1 SEVPTEFVTKSGEIR
16 YALWSAE
23 VIDYGGKLV
32 MLSLLY
38 DVTERKRAEEELF
51 NAHALIEGIT
61 KGTEDLIA
69 AEDHEFRYLYFN
81 DAYRREF
88 KKLWGQELAIG
99 TSMVEAMASWP
110 EDQKRAR
117 DLWQRA
123 LNGETFKIN
132 MEFGPSK
139 PEKQTYEL
147 QFNPVVDGEGRQIGA
162 AHILR
167 NVTEQVRLRDELHQR
182 AAELEA
188 ALESLAEGVV
198 FYDTGHMIVRMNTMA
213 LQILGFSE
221 EDVRLP
227 ASERIKLFQIRTKE
241 GRIPNREDLVG
252 WRALQDEVV
261 INDEML
267 VKPKGKDEFIHIL
280 TSAAPIKRPDGQIIG
295 AIQTLNDI
303 SALKNSEQ
311 ALRESQEKFSK
322 AFFGNPGFMF
332 ISKAENGQFIEF
344 NDAYCDLTG
353 YSRKEMLGR
362 TSTELGIISPD
373 AREKLKQAILS
384 REKTR
389 NLEIKITRKSG
400 ETRDTIFSVDYVN
413 LGGTP
418 SFICSGFDITER
430 KRIEEN
436 LRTLTNELEHRVN
449 ERTKE
454 LEQANRAKDEFLAN
468 MSHEIRTPMAGV
480 LGLTEILLHQA
491 LPADVEADLKM
502 IRSSAKSVL
511 TLLNDMFDL
520 SRINQGKFDFH
531 PTEFELRSMVDK
543 AIGPFRYQA
552 KAKDLDFAI
561 SLDENIPNQI
571 LCDKDRLAQVLK
583 NLVSNAIKFTK
594 QGFVHVEMKAEA
606 LDDDTLRLAVS
617 VSDSGIGI
625 PRGKQKDIF
634 NAFTQ
639 LDSSYSK
646 NFAGMGLGLA
656 ISKSLVQ
663 GMGGEISVDSIEGEG
678 STFSFFVTCGWA
690 SQEEISAVEKMSLST
705 LPPMTVLLVEDNP
718 VNRLF
723 LRRALVTAGH
733 KVGEAKDGKHALA
746 KLVGSPYD
754 LILMD
759 IQMPVMD
766 GIEATRQIRSGGYG
780 REDIPIIALTAYAM
794 KGDREKFL
802 AEGMNGYVTK
812 PVDFGELAR
821 TIAETCA
828 LEVTKP

>member
-1 SEVPTEFVTKSGEIR
+1 
-16 YALWSAE
+16 
-23 VIDYGGKLV
+23 
-32 MLSLLY
+32 
-38 DVTERKRAEEELF
+38 
-51 NAHALIEGIT
+51 
-61 KGTEDLIA
+61 
-69 AEDHEFRYLYFN
+69 
-81 DAYRREF
+81 
-88 KKLWGQELAIG
+88 
-99 TSMVEAMASWP
+99 
-110 EDQKRAR
+110 
-117 DLWQRA
+117 
-123 LNGETFKIN
+123 
-132 MEFGPSK
+132 
-139 PEKQTYEL
+139 
-147 QFNPVVDGEGRQIGA
+147 
-162 AHILR
+162 
-167 NVTEQVRLRDELHQR
+167 
-182 AAELEA
+182 
-188 ALESLAEGVV
+188 
-198 FYDTGHMIVRMNTMA
+198 
-213 LQILGFSE
+213 
-221 EDVRLP
+221 
-227 ASERIKLFQIRTKE
+227 
-241 GRIPNREDLVG
+241 
-252 WRALQDEVV
+252 
-261 INDEML
+261 
-267 VKPKGKDEFIHIL
+267 
-280 TSAAPIKRPDGQIIG
+280 
-295 AIQTLNDI
+295 
-303 SALKNSEQ
+303 
-311 ALRESQEKFSK
+311 
-322 AFFGNPGFMF
+322 
-332 ISKAENGQFIEF
+332 
-344 NDAYCDLTG
+344 
-353 YSRKEMLGR
+353 
-362 TSTELGIISPD
+362 
-373 AREKLKQAILS
+373 
-384 REKTR
+384 
-389 NLEIKITRKSG
+389 
-400 ETRDTIFSVDYVN
+400 
-413 LGGTP
+413 
-418 SFICSGFDITER
+418 
-430 KRIEEN
+430 
-436 LRTLTNELEHRVN
+436 TLTNELEHRVN

-625 PRGKQKDIF
+625 PQGKQKDIF